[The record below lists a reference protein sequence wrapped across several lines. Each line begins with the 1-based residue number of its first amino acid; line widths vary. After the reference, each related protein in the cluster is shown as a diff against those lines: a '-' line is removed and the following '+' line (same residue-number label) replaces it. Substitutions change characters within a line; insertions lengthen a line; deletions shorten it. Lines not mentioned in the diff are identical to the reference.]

1 MPTLEEKYFIK
12 KQEIYEVVF
21 MSVGKNI
28 NGHKSTIVADESQVY
43 IALCIR
49 WQNQVLKKT

>member
-1 MPTLEEKYFIK
+1 
-12 KQEIYEVVF
+12 